1 MQRGNDRNKRS
12 TSREYILLS
21 TFITYT
27 ENGRPISIV
36 AEAQK
41 EVILKN
47 KKIPGR

>member
-1 MQRGNDRNKRS
+1 MQRGNDRNERS

-27 ENGRPISIV
+27 ENGRRISIV
-36 AEAQK
+36 EAQK

-47 KKIPGR
+47 QKIPGR